1 MRPIDTQD
9 PSPNPPRART
19 ALALGLAAIVALLA
33 MGGTDASFVPPWNV
47 TPKPL
52 GGVWPPL
59 LAVAWGLAILVAAR
73 GALQLGWNRLSS
85 HLPEGLATRID
96 PGPKSPQEHPGL
108 DRWDWILMGIL
119 CGAMLAIVET
129 YRFYYNPESRCIGH
143 DNYAFLSGAVAA
155 GSGRWDLYMVDKR
168 PLFGIITALFAQLTD
183 GDYVR
188 AAVRVNT
195 AAVAVL
201 PVPTYLIGRLFS
213 GRWAGLGAG
222 IMLLGVSLMYP
233 FAHETASYALYNL
246 ATTAAI
252 ASVAWALMR
261 PSARTYLVAGVLM
274 GIVTLTQVKNFT
286 FNLPLGGL
294 LILGLL
300 LDGAGRR
307 WLRASL
313 MAGPVALAVT
323 ILSLYPV
330 DFTPL
335 NVLIMH
341 HREEVHYEIPYEWA
355 DPKKPDP
362 AFPSP
367 ISGYL
372 PEFLRW
378 GEFEGVAATM
388 LTGPDS
394 HVMAAFPGDG
404 PGRRWSHCPGTTIP
418 PWGHRVSHNL
428 QQADTLAPGLG
439 ALLFPLAGLG
449 FVLTLLGR
457 LRDSMEPRRGWRA
470 ILGPSWWHAGLLLVP
485 LFSCMGSLSLKFNFR
500 YVFHFVPTTLVLVAL
515 AAVGLGRLALPR
527 AGGVWTVLTR
537 LVALGLCLSMA
548 IALYIRAPLLRVGLD
563 ETILRQAFFRLPP
576 DHRQL
581 MGKGMDL
588 VSQYITQHAPEGAEI
603 YDCTPISL
611 GLFIPEDSRLIRPKN
626 GSERDR
632 LCANQAKTVPG
643 DTPRVLV
650 VTSIPEFFGPDV
662 VTPAKVR
669 RAGDWTL
676 AYGYDI
682 HGPRELGSP
691 EDWSKQGPGW
701 IAVMV
706 DTPDET
712 VGTSMLDGEPP
723 GIWVLE
729 PGSPALPSGDVG
741 APEAGNP

>member
-1 MRPIDTQD
+1 M
-9 PSPNPPRART
+9 
-19 ALALGLAAIVALLA
+19 LALGLAAIVVLVA
-33 MGGTDASFVPPWNV
+33 MGGSEAGFVPPWDV
-47 TPKPL
+47 TPTPL

-59 LAVAWGLAILVAAR
+59 LAVAWGLSILLAAR
-73 GALQLGWNRLSS
+73 AALQMTWSRIEARLPAW
-85 HLPEGLATRID
+85 LRGFLD
-96 PGPKSPQEHPGL
+96 PGMRAADKTGQARFSL
-108 DRWDWILMGIL
+108 DRWDWAIMGIL
-119 CGAMLAIVET
+119 CGVMLAIVET

-168 PLFGIITALFAQLTD
+168 PLFGLITAALAQFMD

-195 AAVAVL
+195 AAVALL
-201 PVPTYLIGRLFS
+201 PAPTYLIGRLFS
-213 GRWAGLGAG
+213 GKWAGVGAC

-246 ATTAAI
+246 ATTATI
-252 ASVAWALMR
+252 AAVAWALMH
-261 PSARTYLVAGVLM
+261 PSARTYLWAGVLM
-274 GIVTLTQVKNFT
+274 AIVTLTQVKNFT
-286 FNLPLGGL
+286 FNLPLAGL
-294 LILGLL
+294 LVMGLL

-307 WLRASL
+307 WIRASL
-313 MAGPVALAVT
+313 VAAPMTIALT
-323 ILSLYPV
+323 ILSFYPV

-341 HREEVHYEIPYEWA
+341 HREEVHYEIPYQWE

-362 AFPSP
+362 AYPSP
-367 ISGYL
+367 ISSYM
-372 PEFLRW
+372 PDFLRW
-378 GEFEGVAATM
+378 GEIEGVAATM
-388 LTGPDS
+388 LTPPDS

-428 QQADTLAPGLG
+428 KQADTLAPGLG
-439 ALLFPLAGLG
+439 ALLFPLAGIG
-449 FVLTLLGR
+449 FVLSILGR
-457 LRDSMEPRRGWRA
+457 VRDSFAPREGFRR
-470 ILGPSWWHAGLLLVP
+470 ILPTSWWHAGLLLVP
-485 LFSCMGSLSLKFNFR
+485 LFSCLGSLSLKFNFR

-515 AAVGLGRLALPR
+515 TAVGMS
-527 AGGVWTVLTR
+527 R
-537 LVALGLCLSMA
+537 LVLPKTRGLWTISARMVAIGLCLSMA
-548 IALYIRAPLLRVGLD
+548 IAMYIRAPLLRRPLD
-563 ETILRQAFFRLPP
+563 TTIVKQAFFRLPP

-588 VSQYITQHAPEGAEI
+588 VSQYLTTHVPEDAEI
-603 YDCTPISL
+603 YDCTPIAV
-611 GLFIPEDSRLIRPKN
+611 GLFIPEDPRLIRPKN
-626 GSERDR
+626 GSERDK
-632 LCANQAKTVPG
+632 LCAKQSKTAPG
-643 DTPRVLV
+643 DVPRVLV

-662 VTPAKVR
+662 VTPSKVK
-669 RAGDWTL
+669 RAGGWTL

-691 EDWSKQGPGW
+691 DDWSTRGPGW

-712 VGTSMLDGEPP
+712 VGASMLDGASP

-729 PGSPALPSGDVG
+729 SGSPALPSGDVG